1 MRGTVILVSHPLHA
15 PVVSIVVP
23 VYNRSVLIKEC
34 MDALLKQ
41 DAKFKYE
48 IVLVDD
54 KSTDDTL
61 KVLYEWKKK
70 YPLTITVVE
79 KEKNNGQWIT
89 RNIGVEKSSGK
100 IIVFTDSDVVV
111 RPDWLSKLTKPLRED
126 GEEASQG
133 YSTGETKNVWQKLIQ
148 ETYDQFVAGMVKNGY
163 STGYDTRNSA
173 VLRDVFLK
181 LKGFEIRHAEDADFG
196 AKLVANKVKIK
207 FVPEAINFHYHRK
220 ELFKDMKANYQ
231 FATRYPI
238 IIRRNHHLLMAQASL
253 VIRLAAACYFILIVL
268 LAPVLFFYPS
278 YLIYYLGAV
287 VLFFAIVS
295 TRAFKKPYDLFL
307 YRVIYL
313 IAQSLATLCGF
324 VKGIPM
330 GLTNHETG
338 KA

>member
-1 MRGTVILVSHPLHA
+1 MVNHPKHA
-15 PVVSIVVP
+15 PVVSVVVP
-23 VYNRSVLIKEC
+23 VYNRSHLIKEC
-34 MDALLKQ
+34 MDALLQQ

-61 KVLYEWKKK
+61 KVLYEWKKR
-70 YPLTITVVE
+70 YPLTIVVVE
-79 KEKNNGQWIT
+79 KEQNAGQWKA
-89 RNIGVEKSSGK
+89 RNLGVEKASGK

-111 RPDWLSKLTKPLRED
+111 RPDWLAKLTKPLRED

-173 VLRDVFLK
+173 VLRDVFLR
-181 LKGFEIRHAEDADFG
+181 LKGFETRHAEDADFG
-196 AKLVANKVKIK
+196 AKLVANNVKIK

-220 ELFKDMKANYQ
+220 ELLKDMKANYQ
-231 FATRYPI
+231 FATRYPL

-253 VIRLAAACYFILIVL
+253 VIRLAAACYFLLLILLI
-268 LAPVLFFYPS
+268 PVLFFFPS
-278 YLIYYLGAV
+278 YLIYYSGAAI
-287 VLFFAIVS
+287 LFFLLVGS
-295 TRAFKKPYDLFL
+295 RAFKKPYNLVL
-307 YRVIYL
+307 YRMVYL
-313 IAQSLATLCGF
+313 IAQALATLYGF

-330 GLTNHETG
+330 GLTNVETG